1 MLPLARVRAS
11 KLATLLAPLCLV
23 SVGASASEA
32 APTFEQI
39 LEAPDDI
46 ALNLAF
52 ARAEI
57 SAGRLVSAA
66 SAFERVLIL
75 QPDADSVRLD
85 YLEILLRLDN
95 RQDAEEQIRILAD
108 RRLDP
113 AQLAALARYR
123 AMLAKPPPAALSGF
137 IGGDVGY
144 LSDAFGVF
152 NTQFRSPQGRST
164 ETGMNWVAIG
174 RVSTTWKLPPETLS
188 AYAAVDGYSQGR
200 LNGPDT
206 GFQFAQGEAGLSGA
220 GPGLSWRLG
229 GVGRH
234 VRLLHEPYL
243 TELGATG
250 ALNFGLGQRWV
261 LSGSGEA
268 VRQAFDEPQID
279 ALAATLGGG
288 HDGGRYEAAVTLA
301 YRPTPRQYLGATVGY
316 ETKSAPYK
324 PFAYDA
330 PYAELNYNLK
340 LDQEASLS
348 FFASARR
355 VAYGGPDRVFLGGAR
370 REDTITTAR
379 VDLFAPLRSIF
390 GAAQAPVA
398 LGNAAVHLAL
408 SYDRRDNGA
417 PLADFESFGGQML
430 FVWRFGPQR

>member
-1 MLPLARVRAS
+1 M
-11 KLATLLAPLCLV
+11 
-23 SVGASASEA
+23 
-32 APTFEQI
+32 
-39 LEAPDDI
+39 EAPDDI

-75 QPDADSVRLD
+75 EPDSDAVRLD

-113 AQLAALARYR
+113 AQQAALARYR
-123 AMLAKPPPAALSGF
+123 SMLVKAPPAALNGF
-137 IGGDVGY
+137 IGGGVGH

-152 NTQFRSPQGRST
+152 NTQFLSPQGRRT
-164 ETGMNWVAIG
+164 EAGMNWVMMG
-174 RVSTTWKLPPETLS
+174 RVATSWKLPPETLS
-188 AYAAVDGYSQGR
+188 AYAAVDGYSQAR
-200 LNGPDT
+200 LSGPDT

-250 ALNFGLGQRWV
+250 ALNFGLGRRWV

-268 VRQAFDEPQID
+268 VHQAFDEPQID

-301 YRPTPRQYLGATVGY
+301 YRPTPRHYLGATLGF

-330 PYAELNYNLK
+330 PYAELSYNLK
-340 LDQEASLS
+340 LDREASLS
-348 FFASARR
+348 LYASTRR
-355 VAYGGPDRVFLGGAR
+355 VTYGGPDRVFLGGAS
-370 REDTITTAR
+370 REDTISTAR
-379 VDLFAPLRSIF
+379 VDLFAPLQSIF
-390 GAAQAPVA
+390 GAARLPAP
-398 LGNAAVHLAL
+398 LRETAVQLAFT
-408 SYDRRDNGA
+408 YDRRDNGA
-417 PLADFESFGGQML
+417 PLADFESFGGQMM
-430 FVWRFGPQR
+430 FVWRFGRER